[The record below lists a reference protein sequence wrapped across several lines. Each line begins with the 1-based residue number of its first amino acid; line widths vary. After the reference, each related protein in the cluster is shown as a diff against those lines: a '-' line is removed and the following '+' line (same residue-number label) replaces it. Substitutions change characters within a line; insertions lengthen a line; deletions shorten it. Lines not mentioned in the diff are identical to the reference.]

1 MDIEADLRGLFAAW
15 IRSIEERDVS
25 FVDRFMAP
33 EFHYTHVTGD
43 IFDLAGYRKLYK
55 SLAEDG
61 GTSVRGV
68 EDFSVLPLGGGTAA
82 LVTFDFHVDH
92 AYADGTVEH
101 EDNRVLMVWEK
112 RRGRWQAVAVQAT
125 GKNSADRREEQE

>member
-1 MDIEADLRGLFAAW
+1 M
-15 IRSIEERDVS
+15 
-25 FVDRFMAP
+25 
-33 EFHYTHVTGD
+33 
-43 IFDLAGYRKLYK
+43 FDLAGYRKLYE

-68 EDFSVLPLGGGTAA
+68 EDFSVQPLAGGEAA
-82 LVTFDFHVDH
+82 LVTFDFRVDH

-112 RRGRWQAVAVQAT
+112 RQGSWRAVAVQAT
-125 GKNSADRREEQE
+125 GKHGNDHRED